1 MLEAGVLCVIAVAVA
16 YCATLWIIGR
26 KDDVIFGKYVR
37 TERLSL
43 AKAKPPPASA
53 GLDLILQALSA
64 NGASTR
70 PR

>member
-1 MLEAGVLCVIAVAVA
+1 MFEVGVLCVIAVAVA

-26 KDDVIFGKYVR
+26 KDDVIFGQYVR
-37 TERLSL
+37 TERFSH

-53 GLDLILQALSA
+53 GLDLILEALST
-64 NGASTR
+64 NGASTK